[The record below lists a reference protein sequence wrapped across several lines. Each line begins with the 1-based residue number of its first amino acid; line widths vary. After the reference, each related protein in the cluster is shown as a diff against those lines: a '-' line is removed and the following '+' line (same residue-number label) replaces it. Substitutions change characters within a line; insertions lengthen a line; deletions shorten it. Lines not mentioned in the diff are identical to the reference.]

1 MRNESGD
8 GPFTVMDGLGLPML
22 FPPACKVGAGEGG
35 SFSHCTQIST
45 NN

>member
-22 FPPACKVGAGEGG
+22 FPAACKGGARGG
-35 SFSHCTQIST
+35 RIF
-45 NN
+45 